1 MAARLKVFVTS
12 DGLTDY
18 VVATSS
24 RAKALAAWGVNQDLF
39 KEGRARETDDDAL
52 RAEALARPG
61 EVLRRPAGS
70 RATLARLKPVKRPK
84 PKAPSQAAARRVAAL
99 EGRIADLDA
108 RAAAI
113 EARLSEEIAALTGK
127 ARARRSGLAA
137 KRRALAEALRR
148 ARRAAAGA
156 AS

>member
-18 VVATSS
+18 VVAASS
-24 RAKALAAWGVNQDLF
+24 RAKALAAWGVKQDLF
-39 KEGRARETDDDAL
+39 KEGRAREAQDDAL
-52 RAEALARPG
+52 RAEAAARPG

-84 PKAPSQAAARRVAAL
+84 PKAPSQAAMRRVSALEAQIAAL
-99 EGRIADLDA
+99 DA
-108 RAAAI
+108 KAVAI
-113 EARLSEEIAALTGK
+113 EARLAEAVAALTDK
-127 ARARRSGLAA
+127 ARAQRNGLAA
-137 KRRALAEALRR
+137 KRRSLADDLRR
-148 ARRAAAGA
+148 ARRAAAMP